1 MTVTML
7 TAYLEEFLTL
17 KRTMAEADPHY
28 GRVDRNQ
35 LNHRERLLRS
45 FFSWWQKNG
54 CPWPIR
60 ASFAL
65 DWVEEGSDGHHP
77 YRSLRRL
84 QVVQAFL
91 RQVRVFKP
99 ETEVPENILRMGC
112 GRRAPYIFSDEE
124 ILRLMA
130 AGQQDRLRHT
140 LRPLTLYTLIGL
152 LASTGLRI
160 GEAIRLKLEEVQLAT
175 DPPLLVISETK
186 FAKSRQ
192 VPVDASTAEWLR
204 AYAIEREKAFPG
216 RTAERFFLNRSGQSL
231 EYNSLHATFRRL
243 LRRAG
248 IRRILERRAPTFHSF
263 RHTFAVNRLTRW
275 HREGRTVQELLTHLA
290 VYLGH
295 IGPEN
300 TYWYVSATP
309 ELLDAAAARFVPPCE
324 KGGCQS

>member
-1 MTVTML
+1 
-7 TAYLEEFLTL
+7 
-17 KRTMAEADPHY
+17 
-28 GRVDRNQ
+28 
-35 LNHRERLLRS
+35 
-45 FFSWWQKNG
+45 
-54 CPWPIR
+54 
-60 ASFAL
+60 
-65 DWVEEGSDGHHP
+65 
-77 YRSLRRL
+77 
-84 QVVQAFL
+84 L
-91 RQVRVFKP
+91 RQVRVFEP
-99 ETEVPENILRMGC
+99 ETEVPENILRIGC
-112 GRRAPYIFSDEE
+112 GRRTPYIFSDEE

-140 LRPLTLYTLIGL
+140 LRPLTLCTLIGL

-160 GEAIRLKLEEVQLAT
+160 GEAIRLKLEEAQLAT
-175 DPPLLVISETK
+175 DPPLLLISQTK

-192 VPVDASTAEWLR
+192 VPLHASAAEQLR

-216 RTAERFFLNRSGQSL
+216 RSAESFFVNRCGRTL

-248 IRRILERRAPTFHSF
+248 IRRTPGRRAPTFHSF

-275 HREGRTVQELLTHLA
+275 HREGKSVQDLLTHLA

-309 ELLDAAAARFVPPCE
+309 ELLDAAAARFLPPCR
-324 KGGCQS
+324 KGGR